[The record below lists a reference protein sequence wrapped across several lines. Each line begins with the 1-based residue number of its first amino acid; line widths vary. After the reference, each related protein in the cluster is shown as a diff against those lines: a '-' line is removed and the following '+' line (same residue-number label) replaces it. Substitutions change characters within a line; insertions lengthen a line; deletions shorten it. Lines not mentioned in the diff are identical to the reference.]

1 MSGRPS
7 DHINFA
13 DLVPSAQERKR
24 EKRRRRR
31 QNVAARAAISTWA
44 LDEADKWEAEAKRL
58 ALECLRLQ
66 RASYCSPLTPA
77 QELAR
82 QTLMMQDANPI
93 PSEEDCK
100 RFLGLTMFHWM
111 TAPVELLE
119 VFDLHRAVDM
129 WAKQLETDARASGEN
144 SCAGTRWQ

>member
-1 MSGRPS
+1 MSRKSS
-7 DHINFA
+7 DHIDFD
-13 DLVPSAQERKR
+13 DLVPSPQERKR

-31 QNVAARAAISTWA
+31 QNVAARAAISAWA
-44 LDEADKWEAEAKRL
+44 LDEAGRWEAEAKRL

-82 QTLMMQDANPI
+82 QALMMQDANPI

-111 TAPVELLE
+111 MAPVELLE
-119 VFDLHRAVDM
+119 VFDLHQAVNM
-129 WAKQLETDARASGEN
+129 WTKQLETDARSSGEK
-144 SCAGTRWQ
+144 SCAGARWQ